1 MGTLFREHPVHA
13 VSSICMSHVHA
24 PSKMLLSCVPKYHT
38 ILLCGM
44 YILILLF
51 SMQIPHMTLQNSIQ
65 FRITFPRVNNLY
77 YTFIQWQL
85 WQKDASVIHSMMF
98 ECSTY

>member
-1 MGTLFREHPVHA
+1 MGALFREHPVHA

-24 PSKMLLSCVPKYHT
+24 PSKMLLSCVPKYNT

-51 SMQIPHMTLQNSIQ
+51 SMQIPGSRTT
-65 FRITFPRVNNLY
+65 RPKV
-77 YTFIQWQL
+77 
-85 WQKDASVIHSMMF
+85 K
-98 ECSTY
+98 ECIRSGDQEATSLTSFLIG